1 MPEIPGKILIVSG
14 NPNFLREVQVNLKN
28 ISADIQT
35 ASAGSESLKKLKET
49 GFDFLVV
56 DSNLKDISA
65 EKLIK
70 KIVSKSPTTDILLA
84 ISSQDAKESWAS
96 LGVDDT
102 FEFPLKED
110 ELNFKLKKLAKEK
123 KFLVE
128 CGLLGKSPQ
137 LKKIAES
144 VLQIAPTDITVLITG
159 ESGTGKELIARAV
172 HKNSLHKDKPFIAVN
187 CGALAEGV
195 LESELFGHEKGSF
208 TGAISRRAGVFELA
222 EGGTIFLDEI
232 GEIKP
237 SVQVKLLR
245 VLEEKEIMRVG
256 GTQKIKVNVRVLAAT
271 NRDLTVAVEEGNFR
285 RDLYYR
291 IGVVKIEVPP
301 LRERVQDIPILV
313 HQFIRRINANNK
325 DKTWGITEGA
335 LDLLVKYH
343 WPGNVRELKNF
354 IESRSILSSGRK
366 IEVQDVLEYIEKH
379 QIDNR
384 QLPVVTGRTP
394 QAAEHELIFQA
405 LSGLRA
411 EIVSLKNILSGQ
423 EPGNFKFSGLKP
435 QEVYGSDLKDYRVQE
450 VAAEESLEDLEKVH
464 IAKVLKQVSGNRRKA
479 AKILGIGER
488 TLYRKIDKYN
498 LK

>member
-1 MPEIPGKILIVSG
+1 MSEALGKILIASD
-14 NPNFLREVQVNLKN
+14 NPEFLGDVQAGLKN
-28 ISADIQT
+28 ISADIET

-49 GFDFLVV
+49 DFDFLILN
-56 DSNLKDISA
+56 SNLRDISA

-70 KIVSKSPTTDILLA
+70 KIVSKSPSTDILLSV
-84 ISSQDAKESWAS
+84 SSQDAKESSAH

-123 KFLVE
+123 KFLFE

-144 VLQIAPTDITVLITG
+144 VLQIAPTGITVLITG
-159 ESGTGKELIARAV
+159 ESGTGKELIARAI
-172 HKNSLHKDKPFIAVN
+172 HKNSLHKGKPFIAIN
-187 CGALAEGV
+187 CRALAEGV
-195 LESELFGHEKGSF
+195 LESELFGHEKGAF

-256 GTQKIKVNVRVLAAT
+256 STQKIKVNARVLAAT
-271 NRDLTVAVEEGNFR
+271 NRDLTAAVEEGSFR

-313 HQFIRRINANNK
+313 HHFISQINANNK
-325 DKTWGITEGA
+325 DQTWGITEGA

-354 IESRSILSSGRK
+354 IESRAILASGRK
-366 IEVQDVLEYIEKH
+366 IETHDVLEYIEK
-379 QIDNR
+379 QESSNR
-384 QLPVVTGRTP
+384 QLPVVTGKTS

-405 LSGLRA
+405 LSGLRS
-411 EIVSLKNILSGQ
+411 EVVSLKNILLGQ
-423 EPGNFKFSGLKP
+423 PVGNSKFSDLKP

-450 VAAEESLEDLEKVH
+450 VAPEESLEDLEKVH

-488 TLYRKIDKYN
+488 TLYRKIEKYN

>member
-1 MPEIPGKILIVSG
+1 MSEALGKILIASD
-14 NPNFLREVQVNLKN
+14 NPEFLGDVQASLKN
-28 ISADIQT
+28 ISADLET
-35 ASAGSESLKKLKET
+35 ASSGSESLKKVNET
-49 GFDFLVV
+49 DFDFLIL
-56 DSNLKDISA
+56 DSNLRDISA

-70 KIVSKSPTTDILLA
+70 KIVSKSPATDILLSV
-84 ISSQDAKESWAS
+84 SSQDAKKSLAS
-96 LGVDDT
+96 SGVHDT

-123 KFLVE
+123 KFLAE

-144 VLQIAPTDITVLITG
+144 VLQVAPTDITVLITG
-159 ESGTGKELIARAV
+159 ESGTGKELIARAI

-195 LESELFGHEKGSF
+195 LESELFGHEKGAF

-256 GTQKIKVNVRVLAAT
+256 GTQKIKVNARVLAAT
-271 NRDLTVAVEEGNFR
+271 NRDLNLAVEEGSFR

-301 LRERVQDIPILV
+301 LREKIADIPILV
-313 HQFIRRINANNK
+313 YEFVKQVIATSK

-354 IESRSILSSGRK
+354 IESRAILASGRK
-366 IEVQDVLEYIEKH
+366 IEPQDVLEYIEKH

-411 EIVSLKNILSGQ
+411 EIVTLKNILSGQ
-423 EPGNFKFSGLKP
+423 EPGNSKFSGLKP
-435 QEVYGSDLKDYRVQE
+435 EEAYGSDLKDYRVQE
-450 VAAEESLEDLEKVH
+450 AAAEESLEDLEKVH
-464 IAKVLKQVSGNRRKA
+464 IAKVLKQVAGNRRKA

-488 TLYRKIDKYN
+488 TLYRKIEKYN

>member
-1 MPEIPGKILIVSG
+1 MSEALGKILIASA
-14 NPNFLREVQVNLKN
+14 NPEFLGDVQAGLKN
-28 ISADIQT
+28 ISADIET

-49 GFDFLVV
+49 DFDFLILN
-56 DSNLKDISA
+56 SNLRDISA

-70 KIVSKSPTTDILLA
+70 KIVSKSPSTDILLSV
-84 ISSQDAKESWAS
+84 SSQDAKESSAH

-123 KFLVE
+123 KFLFE

-144 VLQIAPTDITVLITG
+144 VLQIAPTGITVLITG
-159 ESGTGKELIARAV
+159 ESGTGKELIARAI
-172 HKNSLHKDKPFIAVN
+172 HKNSLHKGKPFIAIN
-187 CGALAEGV
+187 CRALAEGV
-195 LESELFGHEKGSF
+195 LESELFGHEKGAF

-256 GTQKIKVNVRVLAAT
+256 STQKIKVNARVLAAT
-271 NRDLTVAVEEGNFR
+271 NRDLTAAVEEGSFR

-313 HQFIRRINANNK
+313 HHFISQINANNK
-325 DKTWGITEGA
+325 DQTWGITEGA

-354 IESRSILSSGRK
+354 IESRAILASGRK
-366 IEVQDVLEYIEKH
+366 IETHDVLEYIEK
-379 QIDNR
+379 QESSNR
-384 QLPVVTGRTP
+384 QLPVVTGKP
-394 QAAEHELIFQA
+394 SQAAEHELIFQA
-405 LSGLRA
+405 LSGLRS
-411 EIVSLKNILSGQ
+411 EVVSLKNILLGQ
-423 EPGNFKFSGLKP
+423 PVGNSKFSDLKP

-450 VAAEESLEDLEKVH
+450 VAPEESLEDLEKVH

-488 TLYRKIDKYN
+488 TLYRKIEKYN

>member
-110 ELNFKLKKLAKEK
+110 ELNFNL
-123 KFLVE
+123 
-128 CGLLGKSPQ
+128 
-137 LKKIAES
+137 
-144 VLQIAPTDITVLITG
+144 
-159 ESGTGKELIARAV
+159 KELMARAV

-222 EGGTIFLDEI
+222 EGGTIFFDEI

-237 SVQVKLLR
+237 SVQVKILR
-245 VLEEKEIMRVG
+245 VLEEKEIMRVW
-256 GTQKIKVNVRVLAAT
+256 GT
-271 NRDLTVAVEEGNFR
+271 
-285 RDLYYR
+285 
-291 IGVVKIEVPP
+291 
-301 LRERVQDIPILV
+301 
-313 HQFIRRINANNK
+313 
-325 DKTWGITEGA
+325 
-335 LDLLVKYH
+335 
-343 WPGNVRELKNF
+343 
-354 IESRSILSSGRK
+354 
-366 IEVQDVLEYIEKH
+366 
-379 QIDNR
+379 
-384 QLPVVTGRTP
+384 
-394 QAAEHELIFQA
+394 
-405 LSGLRA
+405 
-411 EIVSLKNILSGQ
+411 
-423 EPGNFKFSGLKP
+423 
-435 QEVYGSDLKDYRVQE
+435 
-450 VAAEESLEDLEKVH
+450 
-464 IAKVLKQVSGNRRKA
+464 
-479 AKILGIGER
+479 
-488 TLYRKIDKYN
+488 
-498 LK
+498 

>member
-1 MPEIPGKILIVSG
+1 MSEALGKILIASA
-14 NPNFLREVQVNLKN
+14 NPEFLGDVQAGLKN
-28 ISADIQT
+28 ISADIET

-49 GFDFLVV
+49 DFDFLILN
-56 DSNLKDISA
+56 SNLRDISA

-70 KIVSKSPTTDILLA
+70 KIVSKSPSTDILLSV
-84 ISSQDAKESWAS
+84 SSQDAKESSAH

-123 KFLVE
+123 KFLFE

-144 VLQIAPTDITVLITG
+144 VLQIAPTGITVLITG
-159 ESGTGKELIARAV
+159 ESGTGKELIARAI
-172 HKNSLHKDKPFIAVN
+172 HKNSLHKGKPFIAIN
-187 CGALAEGV
+187 CRALAEGV
-195 LESELFGHEKGSF
+195 LESELFGHEKGAF

-256 GTQKIKVNVRVLAAT
+256 STQKIKVNARVLAAT
-271 NRDLTVAVEEGNFR
+271 NRDLTAAVEEGSFR

-313 HQFIRRINANNK
+313 HHFISQINANNK
-325 DKTWGITEGA
+325 DQTWGITEGA

-354 IESRSILSSGRK
+354 IESRAILASGRK
-366 IEVQDVLEYIEKH
+366 IETHDVLEYIEK
-379 QIDNR
+379 QESSNR
-384 QLPVVTGRTP
+384 QLPVVTGKP
-394 QAAEHELIFQA
+394 SQAAEHELIFQA
-405 LSGLRA
+405 LSGLRS
-411 EIVSLKNILSGQ
+411 EVVSLKNILLGQ
-423 EPGNFKFSGLKP
+423 PVGNSKFSDLKP

-450 VAAEESLEDLEKVH
+450 VAPEESLEDLEKVH
-464 IAKVLKQVSGNRRKA
+464 IAKVLKRVSGNRRKA

-488 TLYRKIDKYN
+488 TLYRKIEKYN

>member
-1 MPEIPGKILIVSG
+1 MSDALGKILIVSD
-14 NPNFLREVQVNLKN
+14 NPEFLRDVQADLKN
-28 ISADIQT
+28 ISANFET
-35 ASAGSESLKKLKET
+35 ASSGSEGLKKLKEND
-49 GFDFLVV
+49 FDFLIL
-56 DSNLKDISA
+56 DSNLRDISA

-70 KIVSKSPTTDILLA
+70 KIVSKLPTTDILLA
-84 ISSQDAKESWAS
+84 ISSQNAKESWAN
-96 LGVDDT
+96 LGIDDT
-102 FEFPLKED
+102 FEYPLKED
-110 ELNFKLKKLAKEK
+110 ELNFKIRKLAKEK
-123 KFLVE
+123 RFLAE

-172 HKNSLHKDKPFIAVN
+172 HKNSLHKDKTFIAVN

-195 LESELFGHEKGSF
+195 LESELFGHEKGAF

-271 NRDLTVAVEEGNFR
+271 NRDLTTAVEEGSFR

-291 IGVVKIEVPP
+291 VGVVKIEIPP

-313 HQFIRRINANNK
+313 HYFISQINTNNK
-325 DKTWGITEGA
+325 DENFGITEGA
-335 LDLLVKYH
+335 LDLLLKYH

-354 IESRSILSSGRK
+354 IESRAILAPGRK
-366 IEVQDVLEYIEKH
+366 IETRDVLEYIEN
-379 QIDNR
+379 QESSNR
-384 QLPVVTGRTP
+384 QLPVVTGKTS
-394 QAAEHELIFQA
+394 QAAEHDLIFQA

-423 EPGNFKFSGLKP
+423 APGNSKFSGLKP
-435 QEVYGSDLKDYRVQE
+435 EEVYGSDLKDYRVQE
-450 VAAEESLEDLEKVH
+450 VAAEESLEDLEKLH

>member
-70 KIVSKSPTTDILLA
+70 KIVSKSPTTDITL
-84 ISSQDAKESWAS
+84 
-96 LGVDDT
+96 
-102 FEFPLKED
+102 
-110 ELNFKLKKLAKEK
+110 
-123 KFLVE
+123 
-128 CGLLGKSPQ
+128 
-137 LKKIAES
+137 
-144 VLQIAPTDITVLITG
+144 LITG

-237 SVQVKLLR
+237 SVQVKILR
-245 VLEEKEIMRVG
+245 VLEEKEIMRVW
-256 GTQKIKVNVRVLAAT
+256 GTQKIKGNVRVLAAT
-271 NRDLTVAVEEGNFR
+271 KRDLSVAVEEGNFR

-301 LRERVQDIPILV
+301 LRERIQDIPILV
-313 HQFIRRINANNK
+313 HQFIKQINANNK
-325 DKTWGITEGA
+325 DQT
-335 LDLLVKYH
+335 
-343 WPGNVRELKNF
+343 
-354 IESRSILSSGRK
+354 
-366 IEVQDVLEYIEKH
+366 
-379 QIDNR
+379 
-384 QLPVVTGRTP
+384 
-394 QAAEHELIFQA
+394 
-405 LSGLRA
+405 
-411 EIVSLKNILSGQ
+411 
-423 EPGNFKFSGLKP
+423 
-435 QEVYGSDLKDYRVQE
+435 
-450 VAAEESLEDLEKVH
+450 
-464 IAKVLKQVSGNRRKA
+464 
-479 AKILGIGER
+479 
-488 TLYRKIDKYN
+488 
-498 LK
+498 

>member
-1 MPEIPGKILIVSG
+1 MSEALGKILIASD
-14 NPNFLREVQVNLKN
+14 NPEFLGDVQAGLKN
-28 ISADIQT
+28 ISADIET
-35 ASAGSESLKKLKET
+35 ASVGSESLKKLKET
-49 GFDFLVV
+49 DFDFLILN
-56 DSNLKDISA
+56 SNLRDISA

-70 KIVSKSPTTDILLA
+70 KVVSKSTATDILLA
-84 ISSQDAKESWAS
+84 ISSQDVKESLAS

-123 KFLVE
+123 KFLAE

-159 ESGTGKELIARAV
+159 ESGTGKELLARAI

-195 LESELFGHEKGSF
+195 LESELFGHEKGAF

-256 GTQKIKVNVRVLAAT
+256 GPQKIKVNARVLAAT
-271 NRDLTVAVEEGNFR
+271 NRDLTAAVEEGSFR

-313 HQFIRRINANNK
+313 HHFISQINANNK
-325 DKTWGITEGA
+325 DQTWGITEGA

-354 IESRSILSSGRK
+354 IESRAILASGRK
-366 IEVQDVLEYIEKH
+366 IETHDVLEYIEK
-379 QIDNR
+379 QESSNR
-384 QLPVVTGRTP
+384 QLPVVTGKTS

-405 LSGLRA
+405 LSGLRS
-411 EIVSLKNILSGQ
+411 EVVSLKNILLGQ
-423 EPGNFKFSGLKP
+423 PVGNSKFSDLKP
-435 QEVYGSDLKDYRVQE
+435 LEVYGSDLKDYRVQE
-450 VAAEESLEDLEKVH
+450 VAPEESLEDLEKVH

-488 TLYRKIDKYN
+488 TLYRKIEKYN